1 MGVNFMLCTVL
12 GYTRLSG
19 KSKKT
24 GKDYD
29 FFDVSVSY
37 DAETG
42 YTGRRVKE
50 LALDPNIA
58 SDIMGMM
65 PPFNMDIQ
73 VDFSGRVLSV
83 NFKKV

>member
-1 MGVNFMLCTVL
+1 MLCTVL

-37 DAETG
+37 DAEAS

-50 LALDPNIA
+50 LTLDPDIA
-58 SDIMGMM
+58 SDIMGMV
-65 PPFNMDIQ
+65 PPFSMEVQ
-73 VDFSGRVLSV
+73 TDFSGRVLSV
-83 NFKKV
+83 DFMV